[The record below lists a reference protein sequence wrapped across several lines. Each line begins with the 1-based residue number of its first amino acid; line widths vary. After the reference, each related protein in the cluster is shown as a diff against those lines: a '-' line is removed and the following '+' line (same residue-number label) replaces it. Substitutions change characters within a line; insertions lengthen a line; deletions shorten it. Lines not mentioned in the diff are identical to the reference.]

1 MLGRGSSLEMPALA
15 PLLSPGWVA
24 VTVRTREGRV
34 VSESYRFPGPR
45 ETPEV
50 GELLPVDPVHSE
62 SSLSDGPWRVVNY
75 LGSDATGPESNWIEV
90 EAIDELH

>member
-1 MLGRGSSLEMPALA
+1 
-15 PLLSPGWVA
+15 
-24 VTVRTREGRV
+24 VRTREGRV